1 MAAGPGALLTGRLL
15 GGGSDYA
22 QLWFETA
29 VLERYR
35 AAGAKLLRTNTI
47 GRLKQTQWSLYFG
60 IAQSGAQ
67 EFIHVSIADAH
78 LRIPEEERSHWA
90 SHAIT
95 LPLSAGYVTTQLTRG
110 ACIDDGELRAW

>member
-1 MAAGPGALLTGRLL
+1 MPAGRGALLTGRLL

-22 QLWFETA
+22 QLWFEIA

-47 GRLKQTQWSLYFG
+47 GRLKQAPWSLDFG
-60 IAQSGAQ
+60 IAQNDAH
-67 EFIHVSIADAH
+67 ELIRVSLADAQV
-78 LRIPEEERSHWA
+78 RIPEGERSHWA